1 MRVFLLPQSSAG
13 SLWPL
18 VTWSI
23 IRARCCVSHFH
34 FIPLPLLLHHR
45 GSQWRCRSVVV
56 SAIEIIN
63 HRKKRKEKKEA
74 QQKVVTMRWDL
85 FFRCV
90 FITSGFAC
98 LFLWCLLEQKV
109 NRKKR
114 KKRHFKKF
122 NRIVSFLFLETCYCR
137 WSAQS
142 WGWGVGVGGWIDVQK
157 LFLRGRAALCDAFYE
172 SLYFFF
178 FNYLLPVFE
187 NRWPAFL
194 LLPSIGRRLTLCL
207 QPPAVDTIW
216 SLGSLTCYFRKQ
228 IKKSGKAVMALV
240 TSRWCGKETKAVLST
255 EFHNIGE
262 VINHLKKINVV
273 NIILH
278 FSS

>member
-1 MRVFLLPQSSAG
+1 
-13 SLWPL
+13 
-18 VTWSI
+18 
-23 IRARCCVSHFH
+23 
-34 FIPLPLLLHHR
+34 
-45 GSQWRCRSVVV
+45 
-56 SAIEIIN
+56 
-63 HRKKRKEKKEA
+63 
-74 QQKVVTMRWDL
+74 MRWDL

-98 LFLWCLLEQKV
+98 LFLWKTKV

-172 SLYFFF
+172 SLCFF
-178 FNYLLPVFE
+178 FNNLLPVFE

-262 VINHLKKINVV
+262 VINHFKKINVV

-278 FSS
+278 FSSFDYFFSPCLFPPAVPTYTHFCTAAAHTPSPPARLSQHISCFLLHMHLLCLSLS